1 MLCKAVKRH
10 KIGIGVTPVPQATY
24 DGCLMGLAPL
34 FESEKT
40 CGQRSDDCA
49 VRSKKKRVKGIE
61 PSPKAWEAFILPL
74 NYTRTGRRLKLS
86 SVTAA
91 VKRMPSM
98 KELPLDQEHHR
109 TSS

>member
-1 MLCKAVKRH
+1 
-10 KIGIGVTPVPQATY
+10 
-24 DGCLMGLAPL
+24 
-34 FESEKT
+34 
-40 CGQRSDDCA
+40 
-49 VRSKKKRVKGIE
+49 
-61 PSPKAWEAFILPL
+61 L